1 MNNTIPAVD
10 KTVRFLLALSERPHT
25 QAELS
30 EKLGTAMS
38 TAYRILTT
46 LQAHDWVRKEGAVYS
61 LSGGL
66 VPLIGSCDSEMEL
79 LERAKKQADM
89 ISERYGIACKL
100 SIRQGNQQKTF
111 HRVEPPGP
119 VALTGIVGS
128 LFPIFEGSVGAALL
142 ADESEEVI
150 RELIE
155 TSPVKL
161 PETADPELVFDR
173 IREIRA
179 RGTVLNSSKNRW
191 GIVAMSIPLRDR
203 RGRVSAALT
212 LIGARPDFA
221 GKRRTGWDTVLKKAA
236 HEIEE

>member
-66 VPLIGSCDSEMEL
+66 VPLIRSFDPEMTL
-79 LERAKKQADM
+79 LDRAKKQADK
-89 ISERYGIACKL
+89 ISEHYGIACKL
-100 SIRQGNQQKTF
+100 SVRRGDQQQTF

-119 VALTGIVGS
+119 VALTGVVGTQ
-128 LFPIFEGSVGAALL
+128 FPIFEGSVGAALL
-142 ADESEEVI
+142 ADEPEETVRGLI
-150 RELIE
+150 RQ
-155 TSPVKL
+155 SSVDL
-161 PETADPELVFDR
+161 PETADPELVLGR
-173 IREIRA
+173 IREVRKK
-179 RGTVLNSSKNRW
+179 GTILNLHRNRW
-191 GIVAMSIPLRDR
+191 GIAAMSIPLRDS

-212 LIGARPDFA
+212 LIGVRSDFA
-221 GKRRTGWDTVLKKAA
+221 GCRRGEWDKILKEEAQK
-236 HEIEE
+236 IEG